1 MSQCNISCNALLI
14 ESISFGSYDELAKRY
29 ERFDG
34 DLHVKGNGNQLN
46 GFILNTER
54 DANGKTYMWHT
65 GLVKVEGHNYHISGM
80 RKNNSGFGLLNTTY
94 FIHHGVIKVLG
105 NGNEIDRL
113 FLEAREDAGALHNVG
128 IQILGNGNVVRD
140 PAFHDNR
147 KTNATTTIEVSDI
160 IQITGMGNISCGL
173 YTYVDPNSLPTA
185 KTVKVNVRNIR
196 NPQPTSSNPC
206 GAPCQN
212 NEGPYQVQLSA
223 EHEHN
228 FIGQKTQTQ
237 GVQAKTRDGQ
247 TTQTQGVQ
255 AKTRDGQV
263 GISRATLSSQ
273 TDNASSGHLYEGPG
287 KTSQTETEL
296 NSQPA
301 QELVRELE
309 ILKTQRLCKVCFSQ
323 NAGVTFAPCGHL
335 ASCVDCFSTV
345 DRCPV
350 CLSSIDGI
358 VKTFF
363 P

>member
-1 MSQCNISCNALLI
+1 
-14 ESISFGSYDELAKRY
+14 
-29 ERFDG
+29 
-34 DLHVKGNGNQLN
+34 
-46 GFILNTER
+46 
-54 DANGKTYMWHT
+54 
-65 GLVKVEGHNYHISGM
+65 
-80 RKNNSGFGLLNTTY
+80 
-94 FIHHGVIKVLG
+94 
-105 NGNEIDRL
+105 
-113 FLEAREDAGALHNVG
+113 
-128 IQILGNGNVVRD
+128 
-140 PAFHDNR
+140 
-147 KTNATTTIEVSDI
+147 
-160 IQITGMGNISCGL
+160 MGNISCGL
-173 YTYVDPNSLPTA
+173 YTYVDPNILPTA
-185 KTVKVNVRNIR
+185 KNVKENVRNVR

-212 NEGPYQVQLSA
+212 NEASFQVQLSA

-228 FIGQKTQTQ
+228 FIANTTQTQGVQAQTQGVQAKTRDGQTTQTQGVQAKTQ

-263 GISRATLSSQ
+263 DISRATLSSQ

-287 KTSQTETEL
+287 KTSQTEPEL

-301 QELVRELE
+301 QGLVRELE

-335 ASCVDCFSTV
+335 ASCVDCCSTV